1 MNDKRRELQKLL
13 GTLDSEM
20 AQDRSLER
28 ERTIERNRHAY
39 RFRELK
45 KSDVLP
51 ALREVM
57 LDLEKKGHLTRL
69 TERSPEKV
77 RLDIQIH
84 GRDVRRGAIEIALH
98 DSEPGKFQVSY
109 AWGWDQ
115 AQQVYSLDQLGR
127 DLVADRIL
135 HLLKKLL
142 EGPASRA
149 RV

>member
-28 ERTIERNRHAY
+28 ERAIERNRHAY

-51 ALREVM
+51 ALRGVM
-57 LDLEKKGHLTRL
+57 LDLERKGHLTRL
-69 TERSPEKV
+69 TEKSPDKV
-77 RLDIQIH
+77 RLDIQIQ
-84 GRDVRRGAIEIALH
+84 GRGVRRGAIEIALH
-98 DSEPGKFQVSY
+98 DSEPGKFQVTY

-115 AQQVYSLDQLGR
+115 AQETCPLDQLGR
-127 DLVADRIL
+127 DFVAERVL
-135 HLLKKLL
+135 RLLKKLI
-142 EGPASRA
+142 EDPK
-149 RV
+149 